1 MRLSEFWKNGIN
13 DLCMMPKHFFSFT
26 LGFLSLVKI
35 GQVIFVLQTLQSYVV
50 FPAKNPTLLISGTV
64 VTITSL
70 SQWNVLDMRNISGGT
85 LEQMMVI
92 NTLSILQFLLGWRT
106 TAQKA
111 KLKVKTEQEVDT
123 EIVKMQTEINSLKSK
138 LITH

>member
-1 MRLSEFWKNGIN
+1 
-13 DLCMMPKHFFSFT
+13 MMPKHFFSFT

>member
-1 MRLSEFWKNGIN
+1 MWLSEFWKNGIN
-13 DLCMMPKHFFSFT
+13 DLCMMPRHFFSFT

-35 GQVIFVLQTLQSYVV
+35 GQVIFILQTLQSYVI
-50 FPAKNPTLLISGTV
+50 FPAKNPTLLISGSV

-70 SQWNVLDMRNISGGT
+70 SQWNVFDMRNISGGT
-85 LEQMMVI
+85 VEQMMII

-106 TAQKA
+106 IAKKA
-111 KLKVKTEQEVDT
+111 KLKVKTEQEIDT

-138 LITH
+138 LVTH